1 MRLSRST
8 QSLLLGW
15 MLGDVFKNLDCERI
29 LSIRVYAVD
38 ENRFEEAPC
47 LCKFFGFHRPDKP
60 GGDVDT
66 RVPF

>member
-1 MRLSRST
+1 
-8 QSLLLGW
+8 